1 MASVSASVNCCVCK
15 THVSAGNRRVLNGP
29 REVESNKK
37 VVDFLNKYCC
47 KPLNAPDVPS
57 FICKSCFS
65 TVQKAHKHV
74 QSAKLTID
82 SLRQSLDLPLA
93 QLELNSTV
101 EPPAATP
108 LREAMPLCPGAPG
121 VSVPI
126 QSNLNEPIVEREDRN
141 GTPRPPLKKPRRR
154 LLAPSSHASC
164 CSGSNIR
171 WWLGIMILLC
181 CLICFIR
188 VYLADDCKQICKKC
202 NSL

>member
-37 VVDFLNKYCC
+37 VVDFLNKCC
-47 KPLNAPDVPS
+47 CNPLNAPS

-65 TVQKAHKHV
+65 TVEKAHKHV

-101 EPPAATP
+101 YRHPCFGPVAISVHVRDSQTFYYKVLASSRTI
-108 LREAMPLCPGAPG
+108 CG
-121 VSVPI
+121 V
-126 QSNLNEPIVEREDRN
+126 NEPFYDLIGSLKIQTGSFANTRKVSKVTRLSL
-141 GTPRPPLKKPRRR
+141 PL
-154 LLAPSSHASC
+154 SD
-164 CSGSNIR
+164 
-171 WWLGIMILLC
+171 
-181 CLICFIR
+181 
-188 VYLADDCKQICKKC
+188 Y
-202 NSL
+202 